1 MKHVC
6 GEQGTG
12 NREGGEADEEDEG
25 KKEWGGEG
33 LSVAR
38 FPSSTGDLQ
47 SDAVSRLSPQCPLA
61 AQAERTQKGGTD
73 TERGQIL

>member
-25 KKEWGGEG
+25 KKEWG
-33 LSVAR
+33 AK
-38 FPSSTGDLQ
+38 DCQ
-47 SDAVSRLSPQCPLA
+47 
-61 AQAERTQKGGTD
+61 
-73 TERGQIL
+73 